1 LNCFF
6 VQSPYTYI
14 SAIIPICK
22 NNSSRDILVSG
33 YPLES
38 SSVQNNYR
46 FLCISEIQPRF
57 GEKKNEKPI
66 DQL

>member
-1 LNCFF
+1 M
-6 VQSPYTYI
+6 SE
-14 SAIIPICK
+14 IIPIRK

-33 YPLES
+33 YPLGS